1 MPAGTFDHPSCSPTS
16 CSYFLPLAQE
26 MNFQALS
33 FLVLASW
40 MLHDQAYSQPE
51 LLVFTH
57 GRGDVAELALDR

>member
-1 MPAGTFDHPSCSPTS
+1 
-16 CSYFLPLAQE
+16 

-51 LLVFTH
+51 LLVFTT
-57 GRGDVAELALDR
+57 GAAT